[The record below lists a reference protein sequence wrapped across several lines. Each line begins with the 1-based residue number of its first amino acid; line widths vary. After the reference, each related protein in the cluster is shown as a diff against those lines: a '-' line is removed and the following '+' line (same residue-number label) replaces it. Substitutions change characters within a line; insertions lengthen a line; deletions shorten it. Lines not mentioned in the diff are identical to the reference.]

1 MLVGVDLR
9 RAIQLATYRARAP
22 LTAAGVPP
30 ATPGYP
36 GRGLGV
42 ASPWATS
49 QLSQIVW
56 ADILGS
62 ETLPVTR
69 AEAVTVPSV
78 TAARKILVSRISGL
92 PLVALDAGGPLA
104 TQPSFLYRTNGVTT
118 PWHRMAWTID
128 DLLFYGWSL
137 WEVVRGTDAAIL
149 DAVRV
154 PPEWWQIDPDN
165 RITINSVPVAADDV
179 ILFPGPDEGLCT
191 FACRTIRAAKN
202 VESAWAGRVRNP
214 VPIVDLHRTTDNEMD
229 PDEVADMLDAFTAA
243 RRDVNGAVTS
253 TPSDVELHVF
263 GETAGSYLVEARNAV
278 RLDIA
283 NMTGLPAA
291 SLDGSLSTA
300 SLTYS
305 TQEGART
312 ELADALQGW
321 TDPIEARL
329 SQDDVVPRGTRVRFD
344 VSDLATPVP
353 TPTGIPVED

>member
-1 MLVGVDLR
+1 MDLR
-9 RAIQLATYRARAP
+9 RALTLSTYKAARVPAVQ
-22 LTAAGVPP
+22 VPP

-69 AEAVTVPSV
+69 AEAVTVPSI
-78 TAARKILVSRISGL
+78 TAARKLIVSRIAGL
-92 PLVALDAGGPLA
+92 PLVALDAAGPLA
-104 TQPSFLYRTNGVTT
+104 KQPSFLHRTNGVTT
-118 PWHRMAWTID
+118 PWHRMAWTLD

-137 WEVVRGTDAAIL
+137 WQVVRGYDEQIL
-149 DAVRV
+149 EATRV

-165 RITINSVPVAADDV
+165 RITINGQFVDADQV
-179 ILFPGPDEGLCT
+179 ILFAGPDEGLCT

-202 VESAWAGRVRNP
+202 VESAWAGRIRNP
-214 VPIVDLHRTTDNEMD
+214 VPLVDLHRTTDNEMEAE
-229 PDEVADMLDAFTAA
+229 EVVAMIDAFTDA

-253 TPSDVELHVF
+253 TPADVELKVY
-263 GETAGSYLVEARNAV
+263 GESASSYLVEARNAV
-278 RLDIA
+278 RLDVA

-291 SLDGSLSTA
+291 ALDGSLSTA
-300 SLTYS
+300 SLTYT
-305 TQEGART
+305 TQAGTRT
-312 ELADALQGW
+312 DIADALDGW
-321 TDPIEARL
+321 MDPIAARL

-344 VSDLATPVP
+344 VTDLATPVP
-353 TPTGIPVED
+353 TPTGTPVED

>member
-1 MLVGVDLR
+1 VGLR
-9 RAIQLATYRARAP
+9 AAAKLGTWQPPAT
-22 LTAAGVPP
+22 LTAVGVPP
-30 ATPGYP
+30 TTPGYP

-78 TAARKILVSRISGL
+78 TAARKLLVSRIAGL
-92 PLVALDAGGPLA
+92 PLVALDADGPLPV
-104 TQPSFLYRTNGVTT
+104 QPSFLYRTNGATT

-137 WEVVRGTDAAIL
+137 WQVVRGADRAIL
-149 DAVRV
+149 DATRV

-165 RITINSVPVAADDV
+165 RITINGAPVDADDV
-179 ILFPGPDEGLCT
+179 ILFPGPDEGLCV

-202 VESAWAGRVRNP
+202 VESAWAGRIRNP
-214 VPIVDLHRTTDNEMD
+214 VPLVDLHRTTDNEME
-229 PDEVADMLDAFTAA
+229 PDEVVDMIDAFTTA

-253 TPSDVELHVF
+253 TPADVDLRVF
-263 GETAGSYLVEARNAV
+263 GESASSYLVEARNAV
-278 RLDIA
+278 RLDVA

-291 SLDGSLSTA
+291 ALDGSLSTA
-300 SLTYS
+300 SLTYT
-305 TQEGART
+305 TQEGTRT

-321 TDPIEARL
+321 TDPIAARL

-344 VSDLATPVP
+344 VSDIATPVP
-353 TPTGIPVED
+353 TATGIPVED

>member
-1 MLVGVDLR
+1 VDLR
-9 RAIQLATYRARAP
+9 RALTLSTYKAAP
-22 LTAAGVPP
+22 SLTAAQVLPS
-30 ATPGYP
+30 TPGYP

-42 ASPWATS
+42 SSPWATS

-78 TAARKILVSRISGL
+78 TAARKLLVSRIAGL
-92 PLVALDAGGPLA
+92 PLIALDKNGPLPV
-104 TQPSFLYRTNGVTT
+104 QPAFLYRTNGATT

-137 WEVVRGTDAAIL
+137 WSVVRGADGAIL
-149 DAVRV
+149 DGTRV

-165 RITINSVPVAADDV
+165 RITINAKPVNEDEV
-179 ILFPGPDEGLCT
+179 ILFPGPDEGLCV

-202 VESAWAGRVRNP
+202 VESAWAGRIRNP
-214 VPIVDLHRTTDNEMD
+214 VPLVDLHRTTDNEME
-229 PDEVADMLDAFTAA
+229 PDEVVAMIDAFTAA

-253 TPSDVELHVF
+253 TPADVELKVY
-263 GETAGSYLVEARNAV
+263 GETASSYLVEARNAV
-278 RLDIA
+278 RLDVA

-300 SLTYS
+300 SLTYT

-321 TDPIEARL
+321 VDPIAARL

-344 VSDLATPVP
+344 VTDLATPTP

>member
-1 MLVGVDLR
+1 VGLR
-9 RAIQLATYRARAP
+9 RAARLASYEAP
-22 LTAAGVPP
+22 ASLTAAQVLPT
-30 ATPGYP
+30 TPGYP

-42 ASPWATS
+42 SSPWATS

-78 TAARKILVSRISGL
+78 TAARKLLVSRIAGL
-92 PLVALDAGGPLA
+92 PLIALDRDGPLPD
-104 TQPSFLYRTNGVTT
+104 QPAFLYRTNGPTT
-118 PWHRMAWTID
+118 PWHRMAWTVD

-137 WEVVRGTDAAIL
+137 WQVVRGVDGAIL
-149 DAVRV
+149 EATRV

-165 RITINSVPVAADDV
+165 RITINAAPVNEDDV
-179 ILFPGPDEGLCT
+179 ILFPGPDEGLCV

-202 VESAWAGRVRNP
+202 VESAWAGRIRNP
-214 VPIVDLHRTTDNEMD
+214 VPIVDLHRTSDNEMD
-229 PDEVADMLDAFTAA
+229 SLEVTEMIDSFTSA

-253 TPSDVELHVF
+253 TPADVELNVY

-278 RLDIA
+278 RLDVA

-291 SLDGSLSTA
+291 ALDGSLSTA
-300 SLTYS
+300 SLTYT

-312 ELADALQGW
+312 DLADALQGW
-321 TDPIEARL
+321 IDPITARL

-344 VSDLATPVP
+344 VTDLATPVP
-353 TPTGIPVED
+353 TATGIPVED